1 MFIYRSTN
9 MMKRIFLICLMTM
22 MVLMSSLAYANT
34 TSVFTATDAPVVAL
48 RLSKSSSDDDSDDL
62 KSQITLN
69 SEKIHANKL
78 STDADI
84 QELQG
89 ELRSVQNILKVFFVA
104 ILVSLCLNI
113 ALVYYIKRHRL

>member
-1 MFIYRSTN
+1 
-9 MMKRIFLICLMTM
+9 MKRIFLICVMVM
-22 MVLMSSLAYANT
+22 MVCVSPAYAKDMAVVAGN
-34 TSVFTATDAPVVAL
+34 DAPLVAL
-48 RLSKSSSDDDSDDL
+48 RLSRSSDDDQDDL

-69 SEKIHANKL
+69 SEKIHTNKL

-113 ALVYYIKRHRL
+113 ALVYYIKRHHL

>member
-1 MFIYRSTN
+1 MRT
-9 MMKRIFLICLMTM
+9 MKRIFLVCLMTVCLVIG
-22 MVLMSSLAYANT
+22 MVAASAASPAMPG
-34 TSVFTATDAPVVAL
+34 SVQYVAAL
-48 RLSKSSSDDDSDDL
+48 RSSRSSDSHSSDDDKSDL
-62 KSQITLN
+62 QSQVTLN
-69 SEKIHANKL
+69 SEKIHTNKL

-89 ELRSVQNILKVFFVA
+89 ELRSVQNILKVFFVG

>member
-1 MFIYRSTN
+1 
-9 MMKRIFLICLMTM
+9 MKRIFLICVMVM
-22 MVLMSSLAYANT
+22 MVCVSAAYAKDT
-34 TSVFTATDAPVVAL
+34 VFVAGQDAPLVAL
-48 RLSKSSSDDDSDDL
+48 RLSRSSDDDQDDL

-69 SEKIHANKL
+69 SEKIHTNKL

-113 ALVYYIKRHRL
+113 ALVYYIKRHHL

>member
-1 MFIYRSTN
+1 
-9 MMKRIFLICLMTM
+9 MKRIFLICLMTM